1 MAKSMTAGSSKKAK
15 AKSAPK
21 PNVGGRRSYV
31 WLQGLFCGALVTLAP
46 ALAMLLAF
54 LLAPG
59 LVATVLD
66 RSPGRAVSRG
76 VLLFGLAASV
86 GPAKT
91 LWEANLSTP
100 TAVQL
105 MTDPLIFGTAWAA
118 AAAGWL
124 VAEVA
129 PILVEMALTSARKLR
144 ASKLEATRTKFA
156 EEWGL
161 GSENTRNSGT

>member
-1 MAKSMTAGSSKKAK
+1 MAKSLTAGGKKAK
-15 AKSAPK
+15 AKSASK
-21 PNVGGRRSYV
+21 PNAGARRSYV

-59 LVATVLD
+59 LVAALLD

-91 LWEANLSTP
+91 LWEAGLATP

-124 VAEVA
+124 VGEVA
-129 PILVEMALTSARKLR
+129 PIIVEMALTSARKLR
-144 ASKLEATRTKFA
+144 AAKLEATRTKFA
-156 EEWGL
+156 QEWGL
-161 GSENTRNSGT
+161 NADSTETTGN